1 MTFPGPPGRDSGRL
15 TAYPL
20 MWPAGPPG
28 FFLDGGL
35 ELFWLF
41 LFSRFS
47 SRVRIISS
55 LKTDLF
61 EEKRALRKK
70 EAGDLFRIGPQKM
83 KKEPLDQER
92 EREWSCP
99 RNAELRRKK
108 PAGWIRVGSR
118 TSLLRL
124 CRDPPSG
131 GPEQI
136 PPSLGVVDVSEG
148 RSNPIQK
155 GVLFQG
161 LNISNFQ
168 HFS

>member
-1 MTFPGPPGRDSGRL
+1 VAGRTSRLLPGRRL
-15 TAYPL
+15 GAVLAIPVQS
-20 MWPAGPPG
+20 
-28 FFLDGGL
+28 FFELLD
-35 ELFWLF
+35 LFEQSPNHL
-41 LFSRFS
+41 L
-47 SRVRIISS
+47 

-99 RNAELRRKK
+99 RNAELRRKM
-108 PAGWIRVGSR
+108 PAGWIQVGPW